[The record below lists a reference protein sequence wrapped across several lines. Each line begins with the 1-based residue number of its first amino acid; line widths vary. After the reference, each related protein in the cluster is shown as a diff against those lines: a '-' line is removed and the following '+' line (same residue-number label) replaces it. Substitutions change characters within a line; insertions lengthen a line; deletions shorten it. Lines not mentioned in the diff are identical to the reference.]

1 MFLVSD
7 SVQVEFPPGFTVVG
21 EQLRE
26 VKAAEAVKP
35 NANVHEP
42 PFRLAVNVAFVSLA
56 TVAAVA
62 VNVAVVAP
70 TATVTDPDTLAEPL
84 SLDNAT
90 LAPPAGAAELN
101 VTVQLLVPGVVTVAG
116 VQLRLAGCTSGLSV
130 MVAVR
135 FTPPAEAVIVA
146 VVVLATVPAVAENVA
161 LEAPAETVTV
171 AGTVIAA

>member
-26 VKAAEAVKP
+26 IKAAGADKP
-35 NANVHEP
+35 SENVFE
-42 PFRLAVNVAFVSLA
+42 PFRLAVSVAFVSLA
-56 TVAAVA
+56 TAEAVA

-70 TATVTDPDTLAEPL
+70 TATVTDPGTLAAPL

-116 VQLRLAGCTSGLSV
+116 VQLNPAGCSNGLSV
-130 MVAVR
+130 TLAVR
-135 FTPPAEAVIVA
+135 FTPPAEAVIVP
-146 VVVLATVPAVAENVA
+146 VVALTTVPAVAANVV
-161 LEAPAETVTV
+161 LDVPAETVTV

>member
-1 MFLVSD
+1 M
-7 SVQVEFPPGFTVVG
+7 PPGFTVVG
-21 EQLRE
+21 EQLTD
-26 VKAAEAVKP
+26 VKAAGAVRA
-35 NANVHEP
+35 NANVREP

-70 TATVTDPDTLAEPL
+70 TATVTDPGTLAAPL

-90 LAPPAGAAELN
+90 LAPPVGAAALR
-101 VTVQLLVPGVVTVAG
+101 VTVQLLVPGVATVAG
-116 VQLRLAGCTSGLSV
+116 VQLRLAGCTNGLSV

-135 FTPPAEAVIVA
+135 LTPPAEAVIVA
-146 VVVLATVPAVAENVA
+146 VVEPATVPAVAANVA